1 MTEQNTHQRVNQH
14 LCGIPVDLK
23 ENFAQIKLLTTE
35 EMITDDTNLIH
46 GGFIFGLADYCSML
60 TVNHPNVVLGG
71 ANVRFLKPV
80 KKGDILTANGKLI
93 NTKGKE
99 IHIKVNIFRKKD
111 LVFDGD
117 FICFTPKKHV
127 LK

>member
-1 MTEQNTHQRVNQH
+1 MTDQNTHQMVNQH

-23 ENFAQIKLLTTE
+23 KNFAQIKLLTTE
-35 EMITDDTNLIH
+35 EMIVDDTDLIH

-60 TVNHPNVVLGG
+60 TINHPNVVLGG

-80 KKGDILTANGKLI
+80 KKGDILIANGKLANI
-93 NTKGKE
+93 KGKE
-99 IHIKVNIFRKKD
+99 IRIKVDIFREKE
-111 LVFDGD
+111 LVFDGN